1 MKSFHSRSHRL
12 APEREPT
19 TRAPAERPAGME
31 RADVLMVARKLAAS
45 RTLARRLIEGGVV
58 RSEFGVIEKASQ
70 LLPLSAHLMLNSA
83 PSQEAPQDLD
93 ET

>member
-1 MKSFHSRSHRL
+1 
-12 APEREPT
+12 
-19 TRAPAERPAGME
+19 ME

-70 LLPLSAHLMLNSA
+70 LLPLSAHLMLSSA
-83 PSQEAPQDLD
+83 PTQNDSQNLD